1 MSIIG
6 NQIYATL
13 AERFYETHHQQESE
27 IVHNS
32 IIWVNNVTDEPCTM
46 NPCEICIELGQLGWQ
61 AMNEPMLSFNLHHE
75 HPMFKEV
82 A

>member
-1 MSIIG
+1 MSILG

-32 IIWVNNVTDEPCTM
+32 IIWVNNVTDEPSTM
-46 NPCEICIELGQLGWQ
+46 NPCETCIELAEFGWQ
-61 AMNEPMLSFNLHHE
+61 AMNEPMLSFNLHYQ
-75 HPMFKEV
+75 HPMFKE